1 MQPATPST
9 NSVIHADGRCPMP
22 VDSSQGVAIPMA
34 KESLCCLIVLPSVL
48 PPGGRIKDFSVQW
61 IVGNDSG
68 SAGNDHTPPPGST
81 STPSPEPPGQQI
93 RPPPCGPPRP
103 RDPPAPAQQ
112 ARVFLRSRVH

>member
-22 VDSSQGVAIPMA
+22 VDSSQGVALPMA

-68 SAGNDHTPPPGST
+68 SAGHDHPPPPRW
-81 STPSPEPPGQQI
+81 TPIPIPDHPAHPI
-93 RPPPCGPPRP
+93 PPPPFGHPP
-103 RDPPAPAQQ
+103 PPPHPH
-112 ARVFLRSRVH
+112 R